1 MRWRVEKSDVL
12 GWNLSIKVYDGPD
25 SSSGVERQQKTGKWV
40 HTARRNQTGGG
51 KVKHQVS
58 VAYNATLAVHM
69 MVVGRQ
75 KFEYVIVIICSNDD
89 LESEVA
95 AERDVD
101 LLTLMENEISDE
113 YAGQK
118 QVGVD
123 PVSLLLTEMDIT
135 EQDILERLL
144 PVGDGTEDITD
155 HILFVSHDNK

>member
-1 MRWRVEKSDVL
+1 MKR
-12 GWNLSIKVYDGPD
+12 
-25 SSSGVERQQKTGKWV
+25 
-40 HTARRNQTGGG
+40 
-51 KVKHQVS
+51 QVS

-75 KFEYVIVIICSNDD
+75 KFEYVIVNICSNDD